1 MEARVDY
8 LVENYRSSRHIV
20 DAANALI
27 AAHRER
33 MKTDHP
39 IRINHARQNEA
50 AGGRWH
56 RLDRLVQGRFGPARK
71 TERGGEFRPVGDLRG
86 EFPGFRR
93 SAEHEDAM
101 RHG

>member
-1 MEARVDY
+1 MIEKA
-8 LVENYRSSRHIV
+8 SP
-20 DAANALI
+20 A
-27 AAHRER
+27 
-33 MKTDHP
+33 T
-39 IRINHARQNEA
+39 EA
-50 AGGRWH
+50 ADADR
-56 RLDRLVQGRFGPARK
+56 DRLVQGRFGPARK